1 MGNIM
6 QWLSAAIDY
15 GVIGL
20 LVLLS
25 FIVVMIAVER
35 WLCYRNIKVGAYTS
49 RKRLELVLGRNLQV
63 IGTVASS
70 APYIGL
76 LGTVF
81 GIMLTF
87 YTIGVTDNI
96 DTTAIMVSLSLALKA
111 TAAGLIVAIIAVVL
125 YNFLSRASRNIL
137 IEWDIHHEG

>member
-1 MGNIM
+1 MDGTM
-6 QWLSAAIDY
+6 DWLNTAIDY

-20 LVLLS
+20 LLLLS
-25 FIVVMIAVER
+25 FLTVAIAVER
-35 WLCYRNIKVGAYTS
+35 WLLYRQIKVGGFAS
-49 RKRLELVLGRNLQV
+49 RKRLELALGRNLGI

-87 YTIGVTDNI
+87 HTIGVTENI
-96 DTTAIMVSLSLALKA
+96 DTAAIMVSLSLALKA
-111 TAAGLIVAIIAVVL
+111 TAAGLVVAIIAVVL
-125 YNFLSRASRNIL
+125 YNTLSRWSRNL
-137 IEWDIHHEG
+137 LAEWDIHHEG

>member
-1 MGNIM
+1 ME
-6 QWLSAAIDY
+6 WLSMTIDY

-20 LVLLS
+20 LALLS
-25 FIVVMIAVER
+25 FITVGIAAER
-35 WLCYRNIKVGAYTS
+35 WLCFRQIRVGAYTS
-49 RKRLELVLGRNLQV
+49 RKRLELVLGRNLGV
-63 IGTVASS
+63 IGTIASS

-87 YTIGVTDNI
+87 HTIGITENI

-111 TAAGLIVAIIAVVL
+111 TAAGLVVAIIAVVL
-125 YNFLSRASRNIL
+125 YNTLSRASRNIL
-137 IEWDIHHEG
+137 TEWDIHHEG

>member
-1 MGNIM
+1 M